1 MQRKNQQMK
10 ERTRV
15 QGFRLTEADELALT
29 LLSNVTGLGKP
40 DVVRLLIRQAAE
52 RFITEGDRHAG
63 N

>member
-29 LLSNVTGLGKP
+29 LLSNVTGLGKQ

>member
-1 MQRKNQQMK
+1 MQRKNQRTK

-29 LLSNVTGLGKP
+29 LLSNVMGFGKP